1 MEKEGKEGEGGGG
14 GNAEKQF
21 RERDLG
27 SLMRLVL
34 LPFPV
39 PLFLVISG
47 FLWKPH
53 ALPSELTPGT
63 DVYQEY
69 FKGGE
74 NKSQEVGAALYS
86 RSVGSKCSGSTY
98 PLTGLC
104 DYTNQA

>member
-69 FKGGE
+69 FQRRRE
-74 NKSQEVGAALYS
+74 QEPRGRGCPV
-86 RSVGSKCSGSTY
+86 
-98 PLTGLC
+98 LTFC
-104 DYTNQA
+104 W